1 MDFINPIFN
10 HTEII
15 NEQKSNLHQS
25 PIKTYKRKT
34 RSDKTHNVKFPVD
47 SITQMKLKS
56 FLRQTNRLY
65 RLQGKEE
72 LKQTKF
78 NTLLLQFALRH
89 KEIIRFDHEYN
100 DTKVYLHTT
109 LLEMEYEREIG
120 GPHGLAVRENL
131 SERKV
136 VFHIMMS
143 VLHWIEG
150 EGHLEKIL

>member
-1 MDFINPIFN
+1 MLSFQLIPY
-10 HTEII
+10 
-15 NEQKSNLHQS
+15 S
-25 PIKTYKRKT
+25 
-34 RSDKTHNVKFPVD
+34 
-47 SITQMKLKS
+47 MKLKS

-89 KEIIRFDHEYN
+89 KEIIRFDYEYN

-150 EGHLEKIL
+150 EVILKKSFSHLNILQKQLSGIVESKKLFWTPSFPNINM